1 MTTQVLYRKWRPQ
14 TFQEI
19 TGQGH
24 VSTVLKQAVKQGRI
38 SHAYL
43 FSGPR
48 GTGKTTTARVLAKAI
63 NCLEPQDG
71 EPDNVCSI
79 CKNAALGRS
88 MDLIEMDAASTRGID
103 DIRSI
108 REKVHFAPTEGK
120 YRVYILD
127 EAHMLTE
134 AAANAF
140 LKTLE
145 EPPSHIV
152 FVLCTTEP
160 EKIPLT
166 IISRCQRFDFR
177 RLSTEAIVTKLH
189 FVCDRENIQSETKAL
204 QALARAAS
212 GSMRDAEN
220 LLEQVVL
227 SYGPKTEVASIE
239 ELLGLGDSEVAK
251 DLVEFLLIGNTTS
264 ALATIDRA
272 SRDGAD
278 LRQIYNSSL
287 ELLRTALMIQCGV
300 RDTFDI
306 DTDILKD
313 METLAQKVSLTRVM
327 RCLKALG
334 EMSIRFDGNSA
345 LPLEMAIIE
354 ASLDDGRDPHPVAP
368 DAPAGA
374 QRTQAPPIQ
383 PIQEV
388 TPPPRNVHN
397 GLHSDVIKP
406 RLASDPTTDSTR
418 KEMPDAPHE
427 PLRTT
432 GTDVPEE
439 AWNQVVQALR
449 RHKGKRFFLGALL
462 KGCKLPHLEDNTM
475 VLPFSHRSNMERMEA
490 ELEEVESRVAIE
502 EALQQFL
509 GSSYAIQLILHDSTP
524 SNDRPA
530 SATSPLVRAVR
541 AMGGRVLEER
551 KIDE

>member
-1 MTTQVLYRKWRPQ
+1 MTTQVLYRKWRPR

-19 TGQGH
+19 TGQEH

-71 EPDNVCSI
+71 EPDNICSL

-88 MDLIEMDAASTRGID
+88 MDLIEMDAASNRGID

-120 YRVYILD
+120 YKVYILD
-127 EAHMLTE
+127 EAHQLTKDG
-134 AAANAF
+134 AAAF

-145 EPPSHIV
+145 EPPSHVV
-152 FVLCTTEP
+152 FVLCTTDP
-160 EKIPLT
+160 QKIPLT

-189 FVCDRENIQSETKAL
+189 FVCDQENIQSETKAL

-220 LLEQVVL
+220 LLEQVVVT
-227 SYGPKTEVASIE
+227 YGPKAEIASVE
-239 ELLGLGDSEVAK
+239 ELLGLGHSDLAK
-251 DLVEFLLIGNTTS
+251 DLVAFLLIGNTPS

-287 ELLRTALMIQCGV
+287 ELLRAALMIQCGV
-300 RDTFDI
+300 RDTLDI

-313 METLAQKVSLTRVM
+313 METLTQKVSITRVM

-334 EMSIRFDGNSA
+334 RMSIKFDGNSA

-354 ASLDDGRDPHPVAP
+354 ASLDDVPDPHPVAP
-368 DAPAGA
+368 DAPAEA
-374 QRTQAPPIQ
+374 RRTLAPPIQ

-388 TPPPRNVHN
+388 TPLPSSGHN

-406 RLASDPTTDSTR
+406 RLTSDSTIDSTR
-418 KEMPDAPHE
+418 KEMSDAPHE
-427 PLRTT
+427 PLRVN
-432 GTDVPEE
+432 GTDVPAE
-439 AWNQVVQALR
+439 AWNQVVRGLR
-449 RHKGKRFFLGALL
+449 RHKGKRWSLGAVLR
-462 KGCKLPHLEDNTM
+462 GCKLPHLEENTI
-475 VLPFSHRSNMERMEA
+475 VLPFSHRSNMERMQA
-490 ELEEVESRVAIE
+490 ELEEVESRAAIE

-509 GSSYAIQLILHDSTP
+509 GSSYAIKLTLHDSTS